1 MKIDTGNPLASS
13 NLSKTILQINP
24 GVDRKA
30 ANQISNLNK
39 LTKKANKTSDYRR
52 KCFTNT
58 FESRRSQRQK
68 LYERLRPKLDPSS
81 RAAIDR
87 FKEEH
92 RRKEWEKLKKLEA
105 EKYSSI
111 KGGRSLSESK
121 DQQYSIVLESSAENG
136 QDFSR
141 RSSLKST
148 ILDIGVSRSD
158 SPGPSYTEN
167 PLASILR
174 RDSSDKKKPE
184 VVVTKVMKPEKTPTP
199 SPRESEERITAF
211 MNLLRQGSLGKC
223 TN

>member
-1 MKIDTGNPLASS
+1 M
-13 NLSKTILQINP
+13 
-24 GVDRKA
+24 
-30 ANQISNLNK
+30 
-39 LTKKANKTSDYRR
+39 
-52 KCFTNT
+52 
-58 FESRRSQRQK
+58 
-68 LYERLRPKLDPSS
+68 DPSS

-121 DQQYSIVLESSAENG
+121 DQQYSIVLELSAENG

-174 RDSSDKKKPE
+174 RDSSDKKKP
-184 VVVTKVMKPEKTPTP
+184 
-199 SPRESEERITAF
+199 
-211 MNLLRQGSLGKC
+211 
-223 TN
+223 